1 MRARRPGTHRDRM
14 AQIRGFAPDWCEMGR
29 LARFVL
35 PSLHSQL
42 YRTFG
47 NQPRMF
53 RPNAIL
59 IFLILMCQPASA
71 DDTIEER
78 RPLPLLQMMAD
89 HQKQMMRDHLAAVQ
103 EIVTALSLD
112 DFDAV
117 QHAAVRLGYSDEV
130 GKVCNHMG
138 AASPAFTRQALAFHH
153 TADDIVAA
161 ARERNRDRILAE
173 LSTTLKAC
181 RACHAQWKQEIIDDA
196 TWNRLTSA
204 PQSAGQTHE

>member
-1 MRARRPGTHRDRM
+1 MGTRRPGTHC
-14 AQIRGFAPDWCEMGR
+14 AALAKIRSFAPDWCEIGP

-35 PSLHSQL
+35 SSL
-42 YRTFG
+42 YRQPYRTLG
-47 NQPRMF
+47 SQPRMF

-59 IFLILMCQPASA
+59 IFLILVCQPASA
-71 DDTIEER
+71 DDAIEER
-78 RPLPLLQMMAD
+78 RQLPLLQMMAD
-89 HQKQMMRDHLAAVQ
+89 HQKQMMRDHLVAVQ

-117 QHAAVRLGYSDEV
+117 QQAVVRLGYSDEV
-130 GKVCNHMG
+130 GRVCNHMG

-153 TADDIVAA
+153 TADGIAAA
-161 ARERNRDRILAE
+161 ARERNRGRVLAE

-181 RACHAQWKQEIIDDA
+181 RACHAQWKQEIVDDA

-204 PQSAGQTHE
+204 PQSVEQSRE

>member
-1 MRARRPGTHRDRM
+1 M
-14 AQIRGFAPDWCEMGR
+14 
-29 LARFVL
+29 LL
-35 PSLHSQL
+35 SLYSQL
-42 YRTFG
+42 YRPLG

-59 IFLILMCQPASA
+59 IFLILVCQPASA
-71 DDTIEER
+71 DDTIEAR

-103 EIVTALSLD
+103 EIVTALSSD

-130 GKVCNHMG
+130 GRVCIHMG

-153 TADDIVAA
+153 TADGIVAA
-161 ARERNRDRILAE
+161 ARERNRGRVLAE
-173 LSTTLKAC
+173 LSTTLQAC
-181 RACHAQWKQEIIDDA
+181 RACHAQWKQEIVDEP
-196 TWNRLTSA
+196 TWNRLIAA
-204 PQSAGQTHE
+204 PQATDHTDQ

>member
-1 MRARRPGTHRDRM
+1 MRTRRPGSHSARR
-14 AQIRGFAPDWCEMGR
+14 AEIRSFAPDRCEFGS

-35 PSLHSQL
+35 PSLYRQPYRTLGSQL
-42 YRTFG
+42 L
-47 NQPRMF
+47 MF

-59 IFLILMCQPASA
+59 IFLILVCQPALA
-71 DDTIEER
+71 DDTIQER

-89 HQKQMMRDHLAAVQ
+89 HQKQMMRDHLGAVQ

-117 QHAAVRLGYSDEV
+117 QQAVVRLGYSDEV
-130 GKVCNHMG
+130 GRVCNHMG

-153 TADDIVAA
+153 TADGIAAA
-161 ARERNRDRILAE
+161 ARERSRGRILAE

-181 RACHAQWKQEIIDDA
+181 TACHAQWKQEIVDEP
-196 TWNRLTSA
+196 TWDRLTSA